1 MTLSCLLKRRMNA
14 RMTSSLLLAGAVF
27 VGVTSIVF
35 PSPAYAESVAV
46 ETHYYKV
53 PAGPLVKAVNAFAAV
68 SGMYLGGNGELLKGK
83 NTLGFE
89 GEYSEGQALDLLLIG
104 TGLSYEL
111 GEGRSIVLIDSNVI
125 FEDDS
130 GVNLS
135 PLLIRAEQ
143 TPVTIGASQLDAD
156 QIESMAGENGNLT
169 DLLQGNGAVR
179 YSLSSGSSANS
190 ATMRPDEVSIH
201 GQSHYQNSFIIDGM
215 SANNDLNP
223 GDSEDTFSNPINPSN
238 LGMLSGSSSQSFYID
253 PSALESVTVY
263 DSNVP
268 VQYGGFLGGVISAK
282 LKRYDGEDYLSLK
295 YKIERDEWDEMHAD
309 ESLEEDM
316 AEGDS
321 IEADYTPEYLK
332 QRYTITGA
340 QGITDKLGM
349 TFTASRGNSNFD
361 QSYVKNI
368 GNTIYGKQGVSYDDT
383 VDDFNARFDYKANED
398 LDISMSILYANRYH
412 DGITNASYD
421 GAFVKSHKASGINSE
436 VLYKSDAGLLTATLS
451 YNEAS
456 DVLSSDSSTYTY
468 HYVDF
473 YNGNWPYSGSYGNVN
488 QQQNSTELKID
499 WLQNAFN
506 VGDVKHR
513 IQAGLE
519 LSYRKQFYQV
529 NDDIVSE
536 NYQCINAGC
545 GDTNSDGIIDYD
557 DEYLRILNMVSANK
571 FEKTSHSE
579 GLYFS
584 DNIKIGDW
592 DYYLGLRA
600 DYNST
605 LENLD
610 FSPRTSVTWDVFSD
624 DRTHLIAGANRY
636 YGRDF
641 FRYEVNSQLRS
652 WRSMYRYNTDGSLN
666 RVTVYDDN
674 SFYDYELD
682 TPYSDELVFGVVQRI
697 GKVDATLKFVN
708 RETRDMVT
716 RTETAEGLDYYDNSG
731 QSSTDTISLEFK
743 TRQPFEIGETQ
754 TNAKFTISYQ
764 ESKINVLSD
773 VSYEDSISSEEVY
786 YKGRVIYESQLPKM
800 DFNIPFSIALSTETS
815 FPEWRLIWAN
825 SIHVKAGGTIAQDT
839 REDYS
844 DSSGN
849 YDIYDDIDFDDL
861 ITLNTSFEWKPH
873 LLDEVEGYLKVS
885 INNVFDDYINRSTS
899 TSTFSYSKGRSTSLE
914 VGMRF

>member
-1 MTLSCLLKRRMNA
+1 
-14 RMTSSLLLAGAVF
+14 
-27 VGVTSIVF
+27 
-35 PSPAYAESVAV
+35 
-46 ETHYYKV
+46 
-53 PAGPLVKAVNAFAAV
+53 
-68 SGMYLGGNGELLKGK
+68 
-83 NTLGFE
+83 
-89 GEYSEGQALDLLLIG
+89 
-104 TGLSYEL
+104 
-111 GEGRSIVLIDSNVI
+111 
-125 FEDDS
+125 
-130 GVNLS
+130 
-135 PLLIRAEQ
+135 
-143 TPVTIGASQLDAD
+143 
-156 QIESMAGENGNLT
+156 
-169 DLLQGNGAVR
+169 
-179 YSLSSGSSANS
+179 
-190 ATMRPDEVSIH
+190 
-201 GQSHYQNSFIIDGM
+201 
-215 SANNDLNP
+215 
-223 GDSEDTFSNPINPSN
+223 
-238 LGMLSGSSSQSFYID
+238 
-253 PSALESVTVY
+253 
-263 DSNVP
+263 
-268 VQYGGFLGGVISAK
+268 
-282 LKRYDGEDYLSLK
+282 
-295 YKIERDEWDEMHAD
+295 
-309 ESLEEDM
+309 
-316 AEGDS
+316 
-321 IEADYTPEYLK
+321 
-332 QRYTITGA
+332 
-340 QGITDKLGM
+340 
-349 TFTASRGNSNFD
+349 
-361 QSYVKNI
+361 
-368 GNTIYGKQGVSYDDT
+368 
-383 VDDFNARFDYKANED
+383 
-398 LDISMSILYANRYH
+398 
-412 DGITNASYD
+412 
-421 GAFVKSHKASGINSE
+421 
-436 VLYKSDAGLLTATLS
+436 
-451 YNEAS
+451 
-456 DVLSSDSSTYTY
+456 
-468 HYVDF
+468 
-473 YNGNWPYSGSYGNVN
+473 
-488 QQQNSTELKID
+488 
-499 WLQNAFN
+499 
-506 VGDVKHR
+506 
-513 IQAGLE
+513 
-519 LSYRKQFYQV
+519 
-529 NDDIVSE
+529 
-536 NYQCINAGC
+536 
-545 GDTNSDGIIDYD
+545 
-557 DEYLRILNMVSANK
+557 
-571 FEKTSHSE
+571 
-579 GLYFS
+579 LYFS